1 MPELPEVERARKL
14 IEDSCKGYKIASV
27 DAQEDRIIFTGGTDH
42 NEFAKE
48 IAGRTI
54 TGCERKG
61 KMFWITL
68 SGEGR
73 YPVMHF
79 GMTGMIQL
87 KGQEPTWYRRRPK
100 ESVDVW
106 PPRFYKFVLRLEPQK
121 GSIGDEPRELA
132 FIDGRR
138 LGRLRLVS
146 DPVSSYPPVSELGFD
161 PVLSHPTLEE
171 FTKLL
176 VNKKGT
182 VKGVIMD
189 QAFSAGVGNWVADEV
204 LYQARIHPSCP
215 IPALS
220 EQNIKD
226 LHHQLRAVPLTAISV
241 NADSKLFPSDWLF
254 RWRWSKGT
262 TQKKQMEKD
271 KKTKGKKFIDGE
283 GGEDVEPEDKEF
295 LELPDGSPAT
305 IKFIEVGGRTTALVE
320 ELQKMPEGVKVKSK
334 IKKGG
339 KVAGAKRKKPTKE
352 EESDED
358 SELSDQSKPE
368 EKEPERSFTA
378 RQRATAEKKGV
389 NNDSA
394 WQTKNE
400 DTKSSAAERRTARAT
415 TGKSKHHQDSQV
427 KKEEP
432 RISKKQLEA
441 VDEKPR
447 KVKPQRGRKKVA
459 STPES
464 SELSDVPEY
473 FEDTKT

>member
-14 IEDSCKGYKIASV
+14 IEDSCKGYRIASV
-27 DAQEDRIIFTGGTDH
+27 DAQEDRIIFTGGIDH

-48 IAGRTI
+48 ITGRTI

-100 ESVDVW
+100 ESADVW
-106 PPRFYKFVLRLEPQK
+106 PPRFYKLVLRLVPQK
-121 GSIGDEPRELA
+121 GSI
-132 FIDGRR
+132 GRR

-146 DPVSSYPPVSELGFD
+146 DPVSSHPPVSELGFD
-161 PVLSHPTLEE
+161 PVLNHPTLEE

-254 RWRWSKGT
+254 RWRWGKGT

-271 KKTKGKKFIDGE
+271 KKTKGKKVVDGE

-334 IKKGG
+334 ISKGG
-339 KVAGAKRKKPTKE
+339 KVAGAKRKKPTME

-358 SELSDQSKPE
+358 CELSDQSEPE
-368 EKEPERSFTA
+368 EKKPERLFTA
-378 RQRATAEKKGV
+378 RQRAAAEKKVV
-389 NNDSA
+389 NNDPA

-400 DTKSSAAERRTARAT
+400 DTKSSAAERRAVGAR
-415 TGKSKHHQDSQV
+415 TGKSKHHQDSQG
-427 KKEEP
+427 KKEEASKIP

-447 KVKPQRGRKKVA
+447 KVKPQRGRKKTP

-464 SELSDVPEY
+464 SELSDVPE
-473 FEDTKT
+473 

>member
-27 DAQEDRIIFTGGTDH
+27 DAQEDSIIFTGGTDH

-48 IAGRTI
+48 IAGRSI

-61 KMFWITL
+61 KTFWMTL

-100 ESVDVW
+100 ESADVW
-106 PPRFYKFVLRLEPQK
+106 PPRFYKFVLKLEPQE
-121 GSIGDEPRELA
+121 GSIADEPRELA

-146 DPVSSYPPVSELGFD
+146 DPVSSHPPVSELGFD
-161 PVLSHPTLEE
+161 PILNHPTLEE

-220 EQNIKD
+220 EQNIRD

-271 KKTKGKKFIDGE
+271 KKSKGKKVVDGE

-320 ELQKMPEGVKVKSK
+320 ELQKMPEGVEIKPK
-334 IKKGG
+334 ISKGG
-339 KVAGAKRKKPTKE
+339 KRAGAKRKKVAKE
-352 EESDED
+352 EESDEE
-358 SELSDQSKPE
+358 SELSDQSDLEEQKP
-368 EKEPERSFTA
+368 KRPLTA
-378 RQRATAEKKGV
+378 RQKAAAEKKGI
-389 NNDSA
+389 NSNLAS
-394 WQTKNE
+394 QTKTE
-400 DTKSSAAERRTARAT
+400 DNKPSAAKRRAIGAR
-415 TGKSKHHQDSQV
+415 TGGSKNHPDSEV
-427 KKEEP
+427 KKEKGSTEC
-432 RISKKQLEA
+432 RKSKKQVEA
-441 VDEKPR
+441 VGEKLA
-447 KVKPQRGRKKVA
+447 KIKPQKGRKKAA

-464 SELSDVPEY
+464 SELSDLVE
-473 FEDTKT
+473 

>member
-14 IEDSCKGYKIASV
+14 IEDSCQGYKIVSV
-27 DAQEDRIIFTGGTDH
+27 DAQEDSIIFTGGTDH

-48 IAGRTI
+48 ITGRTI

-61 KMFWITL
+61 KTFWMTL

-87 KGQEPTWYRRRPK
+87 KGQEPTWYRRKPK
-100 ESVDVW
+100 ESADVW
-106 PPRFYKFVLRLEPQK
+106 PPRFYKFILKLEPQE

-146 DPVSSYPPVSELGFD
+146 DPVSSHLPVSGLGFD
-161 PVLSHPTLEE
+161 PILNHPTLEE

-271 KKTKGKKFIDGE
+271 RKSKGKKAIDSE
-283 GGEDVEPEDKEF
+283 GGEDVKPEDKEF

-320 ELQKMPEGVKVKSK
+320 ELQKMPDGIEIKPK
-334 IKKGG
+334 ISKGG
-339 KVAGAKRKKPTKE
+339 KWAGAKRKKAIKE
-352 EESDED
+352 EESDEVN
-358 SELSDQSKPE
+358 ELSDQSELE
-368 EKEPERSFTA
+368 ENKRKRPLTA
-378 RQRATAEKKGV
+378 RQRATAEKGGID
-389 NNDSA
+389 NNLASQTRTEDNKPSA
-394 WQTKNE
+394 GK
-400 DTKSSAAERRTARAT
+400 RRTIRARI
-415 TGKSKHHQDSQV
+415 GESKDHQDSEV
-427 KKEEP
+427 KTENGSIRSRK
-432 RISKKQLEA
+432 SKKQA
-441 VDEKPR
+441 DEKPAR
-447 KVKPQRGRKKVA
+447 IGSQKGRKKAA

-464 SELSDVPEY
+464 SELSDVPE
-473 FEDTKT
+473 